1 MLVEIITLMNL
12 NEIPI
17 HKNSPIVVNAIVEI
31 PKGERAKYEY
41 NKTYEVFQLDRCL
54 TSAMA
59 YPANYGFIPKTL
71 GEDNDPLDII
81 IYNDISIAMGSLV
94 ECKIVGM
101 LDMVDGGENDHKI
114 IGVPLYHSRINE
126 YNSYEDLDGLFL
138 KITENFFEH
147 YKDLNEKE
155 VKING
160 WRGPIE
166 AKEVIDRSIVGNCS
180 YKAYKAPVN
189 VGDLEL

>member
-1 MLVEIITLMNL
+1 MNL
-12 NEIPI
+12 YDIPI

-31 PKGERAKYEY
+31 PKGTRAKYEY
-41 NKTYEVFQLDRCL
+41 DKDYEVFKLDRCL

-81 IYNDISIAMGSLV
+81 IYNDIAIEMGSLV

-114 IGVPLYHSRINE
+114 VGVPVYHSRVNE
-126 YNSYEDLDGLFL
+126 YNSIEDLDDLFL
-138 KITENFFEH
+138 KITENFFLH
-147 YKDLNEKE
+147 YKDLNDKE
-155 VKING
+155 VQING
-160 WRGPIE
+160 WCEPHK
-166 AKEVIDRSIVGNCS
+166 AKEVIDRSIIGNCS
-180 YKAYKAPVN
+180 SKAYKAPVN
-189 VGDLEL
+189 FGELEL